1 MTNQFDPTAWNTG
14 ADLLDAAREAW
25 ETSSF
30 QAAQSQPVS
39 GNGSVPVDALLA
51 KKTAELKLKWY
62 DLIGEVGVAM
72 GSDVSKMRDRSQ
84 LRGIGGAGGRREREI
99 LGVT

>member
-39 GNGSVPVDALLA
+39 GNGSVPVDALLS

-72 GSDVSKMRDRSQ
+72 GSDVSKMRATAANYAASEEQ
-84 LRGIGGAGGRREREI
+84 AVAANERFWE
-99 LGVT
+99 

>member
-62 DLIGEVGVAM
+62 DLIGEVGVAIAHGFDDPLM
-72 GSDVSKMRDRSQ
+72 VAMR
-84 LRGIGGAGGRREREI
+84 LALAGNGP
-99 LGVT
+99 GTKTTKPD